1 VGGAIDVSP
10 GSIRNIVRNLTGGT
24 GDFLTSVF
32 VNIPSKMWST
42 EGEVGTRDVPVL
54 KAFYGEVDE
63 VTDSK
68 LFYERKAEVL
78 EAAKQAADRQKLGI
92 EVDYDDESRGLQSLG
107 KAAKSYTK
115 KMTELRKKELKVAED
130 TSLNETQKKADRKDI
145 QKERAQI
152 ASEFNALYYEMKKN
166 LARK

>member
-1 VGGAIDVSP
+1 VSP

-32 VNIPSKMWST
+32 VNIPSKMWSP
-42 EGEVGTRDVPVL
+42 EGEVGPRDVPVL

-130 TSLNETQKKADRKDI
+130 SSLNETQKKADRKDI

-152 ASEFNALYYEMKKN
+152 ASEFNALYYDMKKD